1 MNQNKYINNI
11 IDEAVSEIDKELS
24 GPNKQKIQD
33 QILQTAIESLAKGY
47 CDYANDPIMPLVRKS
62 ISESVK
68 KVQAMSTE
76 EQSNLTCLKNDQM
89 QSIRDMDQRAKEEFV
104 TR

>member
-76 EQSNLTCLKNDQM
+76 EYFSFINLLQT
-89 QSIRDMDQRAKEEFV
+89 I
-104 TR
+104 